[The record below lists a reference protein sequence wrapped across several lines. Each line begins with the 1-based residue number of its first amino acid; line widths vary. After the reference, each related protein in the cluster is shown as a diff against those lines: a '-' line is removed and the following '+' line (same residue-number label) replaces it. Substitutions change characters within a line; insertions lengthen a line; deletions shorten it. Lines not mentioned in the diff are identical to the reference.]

1 MPPDTTETDT
11 AALAEWLRSLT
22 VRDAEQLVYRCLTD
36 QDVEGAVASLR
47 VLAVKDALRA
57 KEVATAIKSGID
69 QSQNTEQKGVQQ

>member
-1 MPPDTTETDT
+1 MPPDTDRD
-11 AALAEWLRSLT
+11 AVAVAEWLRSLT
-22 VRDAEQLVYRCLTD
+22 ARDAEKLVYRCLTD

-57 KEVATAIKSGID
+57 KEVATAIKAGID